1 MRCDDQA
8 AVSRPKAYSYVRFST
23 PEQARGDSL
32 HRQTEG
38 ARRYAAS
45 KGLEFDESLSFRDL
59 GVSAH
64 HGRNAEVGALGAF
77 LEAVREGRVA
87 AGSFLLVESLD
98 RISRQTVRKAV
109 RTLESIVD
117 TGIVVVDLS
126 DNGRAYSVETLETDP
141 FAFIMMALRFIRA
154 HEESATKGMRVAAAY
169 DKKRTRAAA
178 KEQLDKPF
186 TRMLPAWLRWDDESK
201 AYAVIEGR
209 AKVISDIFEKADSGW
224 GQHKI
229 AHWLNGRGIE
239 PWAGAVRWHR
249 SYVRKILRN
258 SAVVGIFTPHKAV
271 KGPGGVRRRIPLDA
285 IPGYWPAVVDPELF
299 QRVWSCSAA
308 AAPKGRNAHRAPAS
322 IFAGVLR
329 CSHCAG
335 SVVRVAKGPHV
346 YLVCSRA
353 HAKAGCKYQAVRY
366 ADVVSTV
373 TVNAAS
379 ICDGAPRGAQTSELE
394 EEIRNLD
401 EALYQ
406 LRLEAEDLVD
416 ELARTRSEAVRNRLR
431 EKERVIEEC
440 ERASRDLSARREIL
454 SDALIVK
461 RLAGLREALEAKPIN
476 IAATNK
482 ALKGAVERIVLS
494 PETGELSLH
503 WRHAPTSPRKVRFH
517 SRHNNPFLL
526 ATEHSASTSST
537 GNPLNG
543 QRAAP

>member
-1 MRCDDQA
+1 MRSDNQA
-8 AVSRPKAYSYVRFST
+8 SVSRAKAYSYVRFST

-38 ARRYAAS
+38 ARRYAAAR
-45 KGLEFDESLSFRDL
+45 GLELDESLTFRDQ

-87 AGSFLLVESLD
+87 PGSFLLVESLD

-117 TGIVVVDLS
+117 IGIIVVDLS
-126 DNGRAYSVETLETDP
+126 DNGRAYSIETLDSDP
-141 FAFIMMALRFIRA
+141 FAFLMMALRFIRA

-209 AKVISDIFEKADSGW
+209 AKVIRDIFEKADSGW
-224 GQHKI
+224 GQHRI
-229 AHWLNGRGIE
+229 AHWLNERGIE
-239 PWAGAVRWHR
+239 PWGRAPHWHR
-249 SYVRKILRN
+249 SYVRKILTN
-258 SAVVGIFTPHKAV
+258 SAVIGTFTPHKAIRES
-271 KGPGGVRRRIPLDA
+271 GGVRRRVPLDS
-285 IPGYWPAVVDPELF
+285 ISGYWPGIVDRDLF
-299 QRVWSCSAA
+299 QRVWSCSTT
-308 AAPKGRNAHRAPAS
+308 AAPKGRNVHRPPAS

-335 SVVRVAKGPHV
+335 SVIRVAKGPHV

-366 ADVVSTV
+366 ADVQSALTEN
-373 TVNAAS
+373 TAS
-379 ICDGAPRGAQTSELE
+379 ICNRAPRGARTAEIE

-416 ELARTRSEAVRNRLR
+416 ELARTRSETVRNRLR
-431 EKERVIEEC
+431 EKELVIEEC
-440 ERASRDLSARREIL
+440 ERTSRDLSARREIL

-461 RLAGLREALEAKPIN
+461 RLAGLREALEAKPIS

-482 ALKGAVERIVLS
+482 ALKGAFERMVLS

-503 WRHAPTSPRKVRFH
+503 WRQAPTAPRTLSFY
-517 SRHNNPFLL
+517 SRHNKDF
-526 ATEHSASTSST
+526 EMIE
-537 GNPLNG
+537 
-543 QRAAP
+543 